1 MLSYRYVWSVTLDMD
16 VGAEVVNNYA
26 WATIYTMRYFICI
39 LNTLLESVSAFKRW
53 KIRGGEYKGGD
64 MGISMH
70 GELMIHMVLDGA
82 KM

>member
-1 MLSYRYVWSVTLDMD
+1 M
-16 VGAEVVNNYA
+16 
-26 WATIYTMRYFICI
+26 
-39 LNTLLESVSAFKRW
+39 SAFKRW
-53 KIRGGEYKGGD
+53 KIRGGEYKGGN